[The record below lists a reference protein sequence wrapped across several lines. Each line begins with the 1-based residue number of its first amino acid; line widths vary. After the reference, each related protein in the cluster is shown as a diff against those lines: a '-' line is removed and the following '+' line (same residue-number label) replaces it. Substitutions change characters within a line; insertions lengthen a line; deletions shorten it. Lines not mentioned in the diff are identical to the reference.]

1 MVLGRDASKRMRTI
15 AALYPP
21 VADVKQALVPDFHSL
36 RQALNVASADQ
47 RVLVVVHGADSVTAP
62 LRETLKLVASDEQ
75 ALGRFHFD
83 FEPSKKATKDIRGLT
98 GDSGIA
104 LVRSGEFG
112 LSGDVVDQL
121 PVTAQPAEILAA
133 MVKANDEFK
142 ATTAKKSYSTHVAKG
157 RKQGIYFPGNVPYG
171 EDRDGDGEI
180 DKGGSG
186 SRSGR
191 SSGRSRSRSSGR

>member
-1 MVLGRDASKRMRTI
+1 MQTI

-21 VADVKQALVPDFHSL
+21 VADVKQAGVPDFHSL

-47 RVLVVVHGADSVTAP
+47 RVLVVVHGTESVTEP
-62 LRETLKLVASDEQ
+62 LRETLKLVANDEQ
-75 ALGRFHFD
+75 VLGRFHFD
-83 FEPSKKATKDIRGLT
+83 FEPIKKSTKDIRGLT

-112 LSGDVVDQL
+112 LSGDVIEQL
-121 PVTAQPAEILAA
+121 PVDSQPAEILAA
-133 MVKANDEFK
+133 MLKANDEFA

-157 RKQGIYFPGNVPYG
+157 RKEGIYFPGNVPYG
-171 EDRDGDGEI
+171 EDRDGDGEV

-186 SRSGR
+186 GRSGR
-191 SSGRSRSRSSGR
+191 GSSRSRISGR